1 MFKIILFMHGN
12 LASEFIRASS
22 LVFGEQKDMEAYGL
36 ELGCDV
42 DGLRRGIRKSIMDS
56 TARGQGV
63 LILTDLMNG
72 TPFNSMMQLEEEC
85 EFRHFTGI
93 NFPLLLEVLNRRM
106 SQNLESAIEGLDEV
120 GRRGVYDCQAF
131 LNQIALSNPGVE
143 MKGEGV
149 Q

>member
-12 LASEFIRASS
+12 LASEFIRASA
-22 LVFGEQKDMEAYGL
+22 LVFGEQEELEAYGV

-42 DGLRRGIRKSIMDS
+42 DGLRRGIRESIQAS
-56 TARGQGV
+56 AARGQGV

-106 SQNLESAIEGLDEV
+106 SQNLEAALEGLDEAA
-120 GRRGVYDCQAF
+120 RKSIFDCEAF
-131 LNQIALSNPGVE
+131 LKQIDI
-143 MKGEGV
+143 
-149 Q
+149 

>member
-22 LVFGEQKDMEAYGL
+22 LVFGEQKDREAYGL

-42 DGLRRGIRKSIMDS
+42 DGLRERIRTSIVDS
-56 TARGQGV
+56 ADRGQEV
-63 LILTDLMNG
+63 LVLTDLMNG

-85 EFRHFTGI
+85 SFRHFTGV

-106 SQNLESAIEGLDEV
+106 SQDLASAIVGLDEV
-120 GRRGVYDCQAF
+120 ARRSIYDCDAF
-131 LNQIALSNPGVE
+131 LSQIAL
-143 MKGEGV
+143 
-149 Q
+149 

>member
-22 LVFGEQKDMEAYGL
+22 LVFGEQQNMEAYGL

-42 DGLRRGIRKSIMDS
+42 DGLRERIRRSIVDS
-56 TARGQGV
+56 AKKAQEV

-72 TPFNSMMQLEEEC
+72 TPFNSIMQLEEEC
-85 EFRHFTGI
+85 VFRHFTGI

-106 SQNLESAIEGLDEV
+106 SLNLASAIEGLDEV
-120 GRRGVYDCQAF
+120 ARKSIYDCDVF
-131 LNQIALSNPGVE
+131 LSQIEL
-143 MKGEGV
+143 
-149 Q
+149 

>member
-42 DGLRRGIRKSIMDS
+42 DGLRERIRTSIVDS
-56 TARGQGV
+56 ADRGQEV
-63 LILTDLMNG
+63 LVLTDLMNG

-85 EFRHFTGI
+85 SFRHFTGV
-93 NFPLLLEVLNRRM
+93 NFPLLL
-106 SQNLESAIEGLDEV
+106 SQDLASAIVGLDEV
-120 GRRGVYDCQAF
+120 ARRSIYDCDAF
-131 LNQIALSNPGVE
+131 LSQIAL
-143 MKGEGV
+143 
-149 Q
+149 

>member
-42 DGLRRGIRKSIMDS
+42 DGLRERIRTSIVDS
-56 TARGQGV
+56 ADRGQEV
-63 LILTDLMNG
+63 LVLTDLMNG

-85 EFRHFTGI
+85 SFRHFTGV

-106 SQNLESAIEGLDEV
+106 SQDLASAIVGLDEV
-120 GRRGVYDCQAF
+120 ARRSIYDCDVF
-131 LNQIALSNPGVE
+131 LSQIAL
-143 MKGEGV
+143 
-149 Q
+149 

>member
-42 DGLRRGIRKSIMDS
+42 DGLRERIRTSIVDS
-56 TARGQGV
+56 ADRGQEV
-63 LILTDLMNG
+63 LVLTDLMNG
-72 TPFNSMMQLEEEC
+72 TPFNPMMQLEEEC
-85 EFRHFTGI
+85 SFRHFTGV

-106 SQNLESAIEGLDEV
+106 SQDLASAIVGLDEV
-120 GRRGVYDCQAF
+120 ARRSIYDCDAF
-131 LNQIALSNPGVE
+131 LSQIAL
-143 MKGEGV
+143 
-149 Q
+149 

>member
-12 LASEFIRASS
+12 LASEFIRTSS

-42 DGLRRGIRKSIMDS
+42 DGLRERIRTSIVDS
-56 TARGQGV
+56 ADRGQEV
-63 LILTDLMNG
+63 LVLTDLMNG

-85 EFRHFTGI
+85 SFRHFTGV

-106 SQNLESAIEGLDEV
+106 SQDLASAIVGLDEV
-120 GRRGVYDCQAF
+120 ARRSIYDCDAF
-131 LNQIALSNPGVE
+131 LSQIAL
-143 MKGEGV
+143 
-149 Q
+149 